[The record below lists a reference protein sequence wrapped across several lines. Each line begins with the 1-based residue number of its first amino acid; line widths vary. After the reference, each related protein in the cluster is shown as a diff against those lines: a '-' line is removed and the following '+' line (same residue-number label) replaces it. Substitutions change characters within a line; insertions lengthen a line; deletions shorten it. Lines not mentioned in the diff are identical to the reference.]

1 MGPSRREPDDPLSV
15 LWLGLLAVPPVA
27 DTLVRTV
34 MAVLAR
40 RFKSADGRPANE
52 LRWLVLVP
60 SHLEGDAVLPT
71 LRSVIAAK
79 GATSI
84 RTVALLDGADP
95 EAQAACDLLG
105 VETRTKQPAGPSK
118 GVVLAWAA
126 NQLRSELAQ
135 ADAVLLLD
143 VGSTLVPEFFSTL
156 RWPAGADGVQ
166 AFLAG
171 RGEGAGAAAAYSE
184 RAAQRW
190 DDRGRETQGW
200 AVRLRGTGTA
210 LTTEAF
216 CEVVGRLRTRVDD
229 HEATLLLASAGRRI
243 VLGPPEAAVRDEKP
257 ASVRDA
263 ARQRARW
270 LAGRYAMLL
279 RQPGATLRLIRRR
292 PMEGAA
298 FLIEILSRPFS
309 LTAILRLAVA
319 GVLAA
324 AAWQAHSPWVA
335 LAAGGVLASVVA
347 DAGLTLRMGG
357 VPWPGIGRLVL
368 AWIRAVPLLPF
379 AVFHW
384 LGARRWKSSD
394 AQTDAL
400 AATSSVE
407 GGAPTAQPAAVKP
420 TPNK

>member
-1 MGPSRREPDDPLSV
+1 MSV
-15 LWLGLLAVPPVA
+15 LWLGLLAVPSVA
-27 DTLVRTV
+27 DTLVRSV

-40 RFKSADGRPANE
+40 RFRSAGGRPGDE

-60 SHLEGDAVLPT
+60 SHLEGAAISPT
-71 LRSVIAAK
+71 LRSVIAAR
-79 GATSI
+79 GATPV
-84 RTVALLDGADP
+84 RTVALLDGADL

-105 VETRTKQPAGPSK
+105 VETRTKEPAGPSK
-118 GVVLAWAA
+118 GVVLGWAA
-126 NQLRSELAQ
+126 SQLRSELAEV
-135 ADAVLLLD
+135 DAVLLLD
-143 VGSTLVPEFFSTL
+143 VGSTLVPEFFSRL
-156 RWPAGADGVQ
+156 RWPAGAEGVQ

-190 DDRGRETQGW
+190 DDRGRETLGW

-210 LTTEAF
+210 LTPEAF
-216 CEVVGRLRTRVDD
+216 SEVVGQLRTRVDD
-229 HEATLLLASAGRRI
+229 HEATLLLAAAGKRI
-243 VLGPPEAAVRDEKP
+243 VLGPPDAVVRDEKP

-270 LAGRYAMLL
+270 LAGRYAVLL

-292 PMEGAA
+292 PMEGVA

-319 GVLAA
+319 GVLSA
-324 AAWQAHSPWVA
+324 AAWKARSPGIA
-335 LAAGGVLASVVA
+335 MAAGVVLASVVA

-368 AWIRAVPLLPF
+368 AWLRAVPLLPY

-384 LGARRWKSSD
+384 LGARRWKGPEAD
-394 AQTDAL
+394 APAVAPRVEGR
-400 AATSSVE
+400 AATTGPTVDKP
-407 GGAPTAQPAAVKP
+407 APHE
-420 TPNK
+420 